1 MENLINKLS
10 EKLQLKLKDYNV
22 STVFIEFNELNVRSE
37 FDMDISFYEAIESEL
52 KKLGYEID

>member
-10 EKLQLKLKDYNV
+10 EKLQSKLKDYNV
-22 STVFIEFNELNVRSE
+22 SIVFIEFNELNVRSE
-37 FDMDISFYEAIESEL
+37 YDMDISFYEAIESEL